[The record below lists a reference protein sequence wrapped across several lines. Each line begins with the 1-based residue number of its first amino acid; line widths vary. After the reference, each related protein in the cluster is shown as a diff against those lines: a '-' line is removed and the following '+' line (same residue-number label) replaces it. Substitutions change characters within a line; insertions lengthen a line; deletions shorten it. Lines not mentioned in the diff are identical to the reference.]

1 MRGGRVR
8 EVDFLRGGVDAALVS
23 RSAASPPRYP
33 ALLLHFPQPFLM
45 FPQRIQVP
53 SSMVLKSAAETS
65 ETAAETEP
73 LLTTHCMDFLAIV

>member
-1 MRGGRVR
+1 MNSKNRSQSCAAGGLR

-45 FPQRIQVP
+45 FPQRI
-53 SSMVLKSAAETS
+53 
-65 ETAAETEP
+65 
-73 LLTTHCMDFLAIV
+73 